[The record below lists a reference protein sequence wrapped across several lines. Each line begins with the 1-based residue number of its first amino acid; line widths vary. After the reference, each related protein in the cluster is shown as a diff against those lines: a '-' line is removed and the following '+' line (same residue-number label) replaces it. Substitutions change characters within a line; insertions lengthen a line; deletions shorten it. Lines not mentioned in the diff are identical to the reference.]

1 MQSMIGDMPGFTAS
15 RQLWEA
21 SSSNEFYRLWREK
34 QRFHIRGFAFADFW
48 QYARPEDMDD
58 FTKLLLVGYDI
69 PPPLV
74 QAVFAKCLVANVMC
88 VNSQVGPD
96 IIDQFFSDE
105 YCAGI

>member
-58 FTKLLLVGYDI
+58 FTKLLLVG
-69 PPPLV
+69 
-74 QAVFAKCLVANVMC
+74 
-88 VNSQVGPD
+88 QVGPD